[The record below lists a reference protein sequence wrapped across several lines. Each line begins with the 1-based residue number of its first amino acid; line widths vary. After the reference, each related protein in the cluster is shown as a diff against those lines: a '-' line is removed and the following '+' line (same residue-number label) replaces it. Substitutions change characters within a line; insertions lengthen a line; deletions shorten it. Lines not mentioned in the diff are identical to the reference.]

1 MDLLRKEGM
10 KRSNILLAFA
20 AAGALAAG
28 PVFAKRN
35 PNETAPTQI
44 KSSTLMEA
52 QKKLN
57 QEGFDA
63 GRADGRWGTKTSEAV
78 KSFQEKNNL
87 PATGKLDEQTLAD
100 LGIGAP
106 SATAGSVSKKQSSEP
121 SESSGVSSTGQ
132 QNMMQRHD
140 MECSHYMAMNVA
152 GQTATVNSMRSKM
165 PAANKMASS
174 HEMAKKVAASCRD
187 HPGMMV
193 HEVMENVMPRTSVMP
208 N

>member
-1 MDLLRKEGM
+1 M
-10 KRSNILLAFA
+10 KRSSILLAFVA
-20 AAGALAAG
+20 TGALVAG
-28 PVFAKRN
+28 PAFAKQSR
-35 PNETAPTQI
+35 NETAPMHM

-63 GRADGRWGTKTSEAV
+63 GRADGKWGTKTAEAV

-87 PATGKLDEQTLAD
+87 PATGELDEQTLAD
-100 LGIGAP
+100 LGIGTP
-106 SATAGSVSKKQSSEP
+106 SSTGRSVNKTQSSEP
-121 SESSGVSSTGQ
+121 SKSSSMSSGGQ
-132 QNMMQRHD
+132 ENMMQRHN
-140 MECSHYMAMNVA
+140 MECSHYMAMNAA

-165 PAANKMASS
+165 PAANKMPSS
-174 HEMAKKVAASCRD
+174 HEMAKKVAASCKD

-208 N
+208 H